1 MQASSAQH
9 NVEVIA
15 APTSSWDA
23 QGDGF
28 PADSPPRAY
37 GTRVIDCK
45 DGNGR
50 EEGADYCTRGSGR
63 AMGWTAKHDE
73 ADIIRFMKKHRLS
86 RRIWT
91 LSTEQLACYGQEV
104 RPMAFHSETDAE
116 MVRGCV
122 ELTRNAS
129 PRASDCAAV
138 GPALTTPCIRL
149 LTARH
154 VNPVT
159 CSATASVGLASSA
172 GTLF

>member
-1 MQASSAQH
+1 MGFRRIPLPERTGQGPL
-9 NVEVIA
+9 IA
-15 APTSSWDA
+15 KMATGEKKARITAPGGRGEQWD
-23 QGDGF
+23 G
-28 PADSPPRAY
+28 P
-37 GTRVIDCK
+37 
-45 DGNGR
+45 
-50 EEGADYCTRGSGR
+50 
-63 AMGWTAKHDE
+63 AKHDE

-91 LSTEQLACYGQEV
+91 LSTEQLACYGQEEV
-104 RPMAFHSETDAE
+104 RPMAFHSETDAK